1 MKNIDLNLS
10 PSRTLSSSVA
20 LPLASQEKKKVRMRK
35 PVQLI
40 AMFWASLVL
49 GSALAAPIN
58 MLGFDDMSCTVWI
71 NSKDDVDQRRVY
83 LVWMRGVLT
92 GHNYG
97 QQSQQVSTIS
107 SGTIEMFV
115 ERYCKLNP
123 KDQFS
128 DAVFRLSDQ
137 FSGRNQPI
145 KK

>member
-1 MKNIDLNLS
+1 MENTDSNYS
-10 PSRTLSSSVA
+10 QGRAPVSGAA
-20 LPLASQEKKKVRMRK
+20 LPLARQGGKKIRMRK

-40 AMFWASLVL
+40 VLLCASLAV
-49 GSALAAPIN
+49 GSALAVPIN
-58 MLGFDDMSCTVWI
+58 VLGFDDMSCTAWV
-71 NSKDDVDQRRVY
+71 NSKSDEDQRRSY

-115 ERYCKLNP
+115 DRYCKLNP

-128 DAVFRLSDQ
+128 EAVFRLSDQ